1 MSRCT
6 CCNAALAQHDLR
18 LKEKDG
24 SQERFCAKC
33 RWYAYNSDYLEVR
46 TYAFEDLT
54 EKMLHSIDTY
64 YEDEENS

>member
-1 MSRCT
+1 MRCI

-18 LKEKDG
+18 LREKDG
-24 SQERFCAKC
+24 SQETLCAKC
-33 RWYAYNSDYLEVR
+33 RWYAYNADYLEVR

-54 EKMLHSIDTY
+54 EKILLNIDIY